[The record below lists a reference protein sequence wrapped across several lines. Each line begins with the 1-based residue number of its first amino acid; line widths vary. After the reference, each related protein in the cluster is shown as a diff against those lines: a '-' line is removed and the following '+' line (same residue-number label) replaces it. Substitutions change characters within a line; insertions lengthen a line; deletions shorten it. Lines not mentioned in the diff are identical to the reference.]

1 MRSERAIQGR
11 GVLECSGKTTMAT
24 YTLILSR
31 DHLGNLN
38 ATGLLP
44 DVDMAFAIG
53 ASLSE
58 SLGRL
63 RLEDNQEIVVRIT
76 PRDDGSLLVQSIE
89 AFPDFDQQLSPALGN
104 GHS

>member
-11 GVLECSGKTTMAT
+11 GLLECSGRTTTAT
-24 YTLILSR
+24 YTLILSS
-31 DHLGNLN
+31 DDLGNLN

-44 DVDMAFAIG
+44 DVDIAFAIDP
-53 ASLSE
+53 SLSG

-76 PRDDGSLLVQSIE
+76 PRDDGSLLVQSTE
-89 AFPDFDQQLSPALGN
+89 AFPDFDQQPSPALGN
-104 GHS
+104 GHP